1 MRILKRMNLLKILKI
16 PHKRM
21 FPLTILKHLP
31 QQEGG
36 DVPHEMIHI
45 SNPLGAEA
53 HLHDLAAEGVSV
65 RDLAPVLIYLAPA
78 LKIPLN
84 QIHLCS

>member
-1 MRILKRMNLLKILKI
+1 MRMKLLKILKI

-21 FPLTILKHLP
+21 FPLTILKHLLQ

-36 DVPHEMIHI
+36 DDPREMIHI
-45 SNPLGAEA
+45 SNPLVAEA
-53 HLHDLAAEGVSV
+53 HLHDLAAEGVFV
-65 RDLAPVLIYLAPA
+65 RDLAPVLMDLAPA

-84 QIHLCS
+84 QIHHLCS